1 MLKRISVMC
10 LLVLCICANVCNAET
25 WQYIAKENNTKY
37 YYDSDNI
44 IHWKPT
50 YIEEYNQTL
59 VTISA
64 DIKEEETYSKIKK
77 DMAFSLILV
86 NGDVVDIKFQKK
98 KIYLWNYK
106 ENKWVDT
113 KEYNEKWY
121 PAKGIIENIAL
132 HLYHTYY

>member
-1 MLKRISVMC
+1 
-10 LLVLCICANVCNAET
+10 
-25 WQYIAKENNTKY
+25 
-37 YYDSDNI
+37 
-44 IHWKPT
+44 
-50 YIEEYNQTL
+50 
-59 VTISA
+59 
-64 DIKEEETYSKIKK
+64 
-77 DMAFSLILV
+77 MAFSLILV